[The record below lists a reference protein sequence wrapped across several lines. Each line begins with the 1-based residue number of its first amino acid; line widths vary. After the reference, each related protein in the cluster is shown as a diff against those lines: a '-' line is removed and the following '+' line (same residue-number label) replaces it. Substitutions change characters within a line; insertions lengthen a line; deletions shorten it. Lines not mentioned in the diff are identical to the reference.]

1 MKNKKITITVS
12 GPVKSGKSIITYII
26 KEMLKVHDLEVKFNP
41 NPDFLSENKFNQ
53 VMRNEFDEAIKTIG
67 KNTKIVIK
75 EIQENI
81 NF

>member
-1 MKNKKITITVS
+1 
-12 GPVKSGKSIITYII
+12 
-26 KEMLKVHDLEVKFNP
+26 
-41 NPDFLSENKFNQ
+41 
-53 VMRNEFDEAIKTIG
+53 MRNEFDEAIKTIG

>member
-26 KEMLKVHDLEVKFNP
+26 KEMLKVHDLEVEFNP